1 MNDQLDT
8 LTHVQREVIDLAV
21 RFGPKVLVAIAIIV
35 AGIYA
40 GRWAGKAADRGFSSF
55 HLEPPVRELLV
66 RIVRVLVLALFTIMA
81 LQNLGVELLPLIAG
95 LGVAG
100 AGIALAM
107 QGVLSNIVAGLTI
120 IFTKPFR
127 VGEYISIVGE
137 EGRVENISLFSTVL
151 SHPDLSQLVIPN
163 RKIVGEILH
172 NYGEIRQLDIAVS
185 VAYDTD
191 LDRAL
196 AVVNELLQAHPRT
209 LKDPRPVVAVST
221 LAPFSIT
228 ISVKPWVGVPDYIE
242 ARGEVNKAIVEAF
255 RSRNIVIPLPQQEIR
270 LLEEGGDRQPERT
283 A

>member
-270 LLEEGGDRQPERT
+270 LLEEGGDRT